1 MTRVYVAFD
10 ADIDGFYDA
19 TEEEKIE
26 AIKVVLESGAE
37 ATNIDVT
44 IQDIRFEDEE
54 DIGD

>member
-1 MTRVYVAFD
+1 MARVYVAFD
-10 ADIDGFYDA
+10 ADIDGLYDA

-37 ATNIDVT
+37 ATNIDIT

-54 DIGD
+54 DMGV